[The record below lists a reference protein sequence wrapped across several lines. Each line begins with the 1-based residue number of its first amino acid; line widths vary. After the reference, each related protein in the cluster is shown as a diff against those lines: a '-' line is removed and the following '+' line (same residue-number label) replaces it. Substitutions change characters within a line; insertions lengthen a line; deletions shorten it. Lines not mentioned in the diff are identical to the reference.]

1 LVEYNLSSI
10 ALQISLPVI
19 VTNANRRIVWV
30 NDAFTALTGYTLNE
44 VQGNS
49 PGSILQC
56 EQTDP
61 TTIQKMRYAMARG
74 ESVRLELLN
83 RRKDGSQYWVDLSIS
98 PYFAPDGS
106 LLGFIGI
113 QADISEHV
121 SVKRRLARTEN
132 MLQQATRLA
141 KVGGWELNLESGDVQ
156 WTAETYAIFEL
167 DATTPVDIELAKSFY
182 TKESLE
188 IIETAIARACETGI
202 PYSVETEIRTHKG
215 VVRWIRSMGAPAYAD
230 GKLVGLFGSVQ
241 DITDKVQLEH
251 ALRRAAHTDALT
263 GLPNRLELLEILR
276 GAIRSAKHDPNHRFA
291 VLFLDFDRFKT
302 INDSLGHSAG
312 DELLCEISKRL
323 QNGLRAQDTMYR
335 RDRSKIRCQ
344 GSASRIGGDEFVIVL
359 DGIPS
364 SAAAESVAGRLLK
377 ALAHPY
383 KIKGQQVTSSV
394 SIGLVMGDDQTSD
407 AETVLR
413 DADIA
418 MYEAKNAGRGR
429 YCIFDDSM
437 HHRVRDRMDME
448 MSLIRAIERREFKL
462 KFQPIVA
469 IEDGSLQSVEALV
482 RWNHPTR
489 GLISPAEFIP
499 IAEETGLII
508 PIGKWVLEEA
518 CKQMST
524 WDRLLG
530 DRAPKTVSVNVARQ
544 QLLDDGFCGH
554 VQEVLSLTKLAPARL
569 HCEVTE
575 TGMMFDPERALG
587 ALRKLQEIGAR
598 VSLDDFGTGHSSLSC
613 LHEWPL
619 DVVKIDRSFVS
630 NLVESPKSQTLVKAI
645 LSITH
650 EFGMTAVA
658 EGIETQAQLDLLSS
672 FGCTRAQG
680 YVFSKP
686 LSAEELPLY
695 VSGVSVASRVA

>member
-1 LVEYNLSSI
+1 MVEYNLSSI
-10 ALQISLPVI
+10 ALQISLPLI
-19 VTNANRRIVWV
+19 VTNAERRIVWV
-30 NDAFTALTGYTLNE
+30 NDAFTTLTGYTLNE
-44 VQGNS
+44 VQGTS
-49 PGSILQC
+49 PGALLQC
-56 EQTDP
+56 DHTDP
-61 TTIQKMRYAMARG
+61 ATIQKMRYALSKG

-83 RRKDGSQYWVDLSIS
+83 KRKDGDHYWVDLSIS

-141 KVGGWELNLESGDVQ
+141 RVGGWEVKLQTGEVL
-156 WTAETYAIFEL
+156 WTAETYGIFDL
-167 DATTPVDIELAKSFY
+167 DPTTPVDLALAKSFY
-182 TKESLE
+182 TPDSLA
-188 IIETAIARACETGI
+188 IIEAAIARTCETGI
-202 PYSVETEIRTHKG
+202 PYSVETEVRTQKG
-215 VVRWIRSMGAPAYAD
+215 VVRWIRSMGAPSYAD
-230 GKLVGLFGSVQ
+230 GELVGIFGSVQ

-276 GAIRSAKHDPNHRFA
+276 SAIRSAKADPTHRFA

-312 DELLCEISKRL
+312 DELLREISKRL
-323 QNGLRAQDTMYR
+323 QNGLRAQDATYR
-335 RDRSKIRCQ
+335 RDHSRVKCH
-344 GSASRIGGDEFVIVL
+344 GSASRIGGDEFVVVL

-364 SAAAESVAGRLLK
+364 TAAAESVAGRLLK

-383 KIKGQQVTSSV
+383 KIKGQQVSSSV
-394 SIGLVMGDDQTSD
+394 SIGLVIGDANTMD

-437 HHRVRDRMDME
+437 HHRVRDRMDTE
-448 MSLIRAIERREFKL
+448 MSLIRAIERREFEL

-469 IEDGSLQSVEALV
+469 IQDGSLQSVEALI
-482 RWNHPTR
+482 RWNHPSR

-518 CKQMST
+518 CKQMAA

-530 DRAPKTVSVNVARQ
+530 DKAPKTVSVNVARQ
-544 QLLDDGFCGH
+544 QLLDDGFCGY
-554 VQEVLSLTKLAPARL
+554 VQEVLSLTKLSPTRL

-575 TGMMFDPERALG
+575 TGMMFDPDRALG

-630 NLVESPKSQTLVKAI
+630 NLVESAKSQALVKAI
-645 LSITH
+645 LSITR

>member
-1 LVEYNLSSI
+1 MLEYNLSSI
-10 ALQISLPVI
+10 ALQIGLPVI
-19 VTNANRRIVWV
+19 VTNAHRKIVWV
-30 NDAFTALTGYTLNE
+30 NEAFTGLTGFTLNE
-44 VQGNS
+44 VQGIS
-49 PGSILQC
+49 PGALLQC

-61 TTIQKMRYAMARG
+61 LTVQKMRYALEQG

-83 RRKDGSQYWVDLSIS
+83 KRKDGSQYWVDLAIS
-98 PYFAPDGS
+98 PYFEPDGS
-106 LLGFIGI
+106 LIGFIGI
-113 QADISEHV
+113 QADITEHV
-121 SVKRRLARTEN
+121 SIRRRLARTEN
-132 MLQQATRLA
+132 MLHQATRLA
-141 KVGGWELNLESGDVQ
+141 KVGGWELTIATGEVH
-156 WTAETYAIFEL
+156 WTGETYGIFDL
-167 DATTPVDIELAKSFY
+167 DPATPVDLNLAKSFY
-182 TKESLE
+182 TRDSMA
-188 IIETAIARACETGI
+188 IIEAAISRTIETGI
-202 PYSVETEIRTHKG
+202 PYSVETEIRTSKG

-230 GKLVGLFGSVQ
+230 GELVALYGSVQ

-276 GAIRSAKHDPNHRFA
+276 GAIRSAKEDPHHRFA

-335 RDRSKIRCQ
+335 RDRAMGRLQ

-359 DGIPS
+359 DGIPH

-394 SIGLVMGDDQTSD
+394 SIGLVMGDHNTTD

-437 HHRVRDRMDME
+437 HHRVRDRMDTE
-448 MSLIRAIERREFKL
+448 MSLIRAIERREFEL

-469 IEDGSLQSVEALV
+469 IEDGTLQSVEALV
-482 RWNHPTR
+482 RWNHPVR
-489 GLISPAEFIP
+489 GLVSPAEFIP
-499 IAEETGLII
+499 IAEETGLIV

-518 CKQMST
+518 CRQMIT

-530 DRAPKTVSVNVARQ
+530 DKAPKTVSVNVARQ
-544 QLLDDGFCGH
+544 QLLDDGFFRH
-554 VQEVLSLTKLAPARL
+554 LQEVLLQSKLPASRL

-575 TGMMFDPERALG
+575 TGMMFDPDRAMG
-587 ALRKLQEIGAR
+587 VLRKLQEIGVR

-630 NLVESPKSQTLVKAI
+630 NLVESPKSQALVKAI
-645 LSITH
+645 LSITR